1 MSQLEADLYPSE
13 LLRSWDGESVVTAFD
28 QPTATWVFIAL
39 HDTRPGPAV
48 GGTRMNAY
56 PRPEDGLRDAMRLA
70 EGMSYKWAA
79 IDFPFGGGKAV
90 LALQRE
96 LDPKERE
103 GLLRRYGRIVA
114 GLRGSFSTG
123 VDLGTTPED
132 MQIVADEAPY
142 VVGVHDHGS
151 EDPGPYTALGVL
163 SGIRAAVRQRFG
175 TAELAGRTVL
185 IQGAG
190 DVGQPLA
197 HLLAEQGAE
206 LLVADLD
213 ESRAAGLAQRV
224 GGTVVDA
231 LAVVETPCDVFAPC
245 AVGAVLNPE
254 TIPRLGCAIV
264 AGAANNQL
272 ESPADADR
280 LHARGILYAPD
291 YIVNAGGA
299 IAFGRM
305 HLGERDADAMRDEV
319 RGIEETL
326 VAIFREA
333 EAANES
339 PLAAARR
346 RAERVLGR
354 AHRGG

>member
-1 MSQLEADLYPSE
+1 MSQLDADLFPSE
-13 LLRSWDGESVVTAFD
+13 LLRSWDGESVVAAFD
-28 QPTATWVFIAL
+28 QPTATWIFIAL
-39 HDTRPGPAV
+39 HDTKPGPAV
-48 GGTRMNAY
+48 GGTRMKSY

-70 EGMSYKWAA
+70 KGMSYKWAA

-96 LDPKERE
+96 LDAREHE

-114 GLRGSFSTG
+114 GLRGAFSTG

-132 MQIVADEAPY
+132 MRIIADEAPF
-142 VVGVHDHGS
+142 VVGVHGDAS
-151 EDPGPYTALGVL
+151 EDPGPFTALGVL
-163 SGIRAAVRQRFG
+163 CGVRAAVRQRFG
-175 TAELAGRTVL
+175 TPDLASRTVL

-197 HLLAEQGAE
+197 HMLAEEGAT
-206 LLVADLD
+206 LLIADLD
-213 ESRAAGLAQRV
+213 EPRAARLAQEV

-231 LAVVETPCDVFAPC
+231 LTAVETPCDVFAPC

-254 TIPRLGCAIV
+254 TIPRLGCGIV

-272 ESPADADR
+272 ESSADADR
-280 LHARGILYAPD
+280 LHERGILYAPD
-291 YIVNAGGA
+291 YVVNAGGA

-305 HLGERDADAMRDEV
+305 HLGELDAGKARDEV
-319 RGIEETL
+319 RGIEDTL
-326 VAIFREA
+326 SAIFREA
-333 EAANES
+333 EAADES

-346 RAERVLGR
+346 RAERVLER
-354 AHRGG
+354 ARRGG